1 VRVEMMND
9 RECTQAYKQLG
20 GILDE
25 IALGWVIA
33 QVSAQVKI
41 GKAVQREI
49 ETLRENRGGG
59 LLAIDEH
66 GARLKKG
73 PRATFAVTVEY
84 TPSERLELLIDAI
97 KQAVVSTAQME
108 DHLVGFCER
117 DQGTPKRIEF
127 RSEEPEGE
135 HRIINRQTVAAR
147 LVQANKLNELLEALR
162 KEI

>member
-49 ETLRENRGGG
+49 ETL
-59 LLAIDEH
+59 IDEH